1 MDRDEKFLELAPI
14 AVSLVR
20 KQTGM
25 VGSYVTE
32 DDLINEA
39 YAYGYWRKYTEWSN
53 VSLLTVIKF
62 DMIRG
67 LRKLK
72 YQGDVVD
79 EADEKAGSGPPVY
92 EKLITEDF
100 MAYVWREASL
110 SSGEKGV
117 IDRMY
122 TGGLTIAEIA
132 KEDGVSRQTVNT
144 MRRRAF
150 TKIERLVGDY
160 YDV

>member
-1 MDRDEKFLELAPI
+1 
-14 AVSLVR
+14 
-20 KQTGM
+20 
-25 VGSYVTE
+25 
-32 DDLINEA
+32 
-39 YAYGYWRKYTEWSN
+39 
-53 VSLLTVIKF
+53 
-62 DMIRG
+62 
-67 LRKLK
+67 
-72 YQGDVVD
+72 
-79 EADEKAGSGPPVY
+79 
-92 EKLITEDF
+92 